1 MASEDDDLDVGMP
14 PIDIGTLGL
23 EETSHGVD
31 DLTDTVAERPHSPT
45 LEMPQ
50 LGRGGPVRDAGFVL
64 EDEHLFGDSPL
75 FSGLDPDEIREIV
88 NAAEKMPIQAGDI
101 LFNQGT
107 AAEALYIIQ
116 SGEVQVRAVSGAG
129 EDVVLAVLGSSTV
142 VGELA
147 LLDGGDR
154 SATVEAL
161 SDCDVYRLSRS
172 AFNELRDAQ
181 SSAAYKVILRIAAMV
196 DGRRRQTEARINEVF
211 DDPEQHIELFAS
223 QVHDML
229 ARLRKV

>member
-1 MASEDDDLDVGMP
+1 MASEDDKIEYEHVPVALGEVG
-14 PIDIGTLGL
+14 I
-23 EETSHGVD
+23 EETSHGVE

-50 LGRGGPVRDAGFVL
+50 LGRGGRVHDEHFIL
-64 EDEHLFGDSPL
+64 EEEHLFGDSPL
-75 FSGLDPDEIREIV
+75 FEGLDPEEIREIV
-88 NAAEKMPIQAGDI
+88 NAAEKMPLQAGDV
-101 LFNQGT
+101 LFKQGT
-107 AAEALYIIQ
+107 AAEALYIVQ
-116 SGEVQVRAVSGAG
+116 SGEIQVRAVSGGG
-129 EDVVLAVLGSSTV
+129 EDVVLAVLGSSTA

-147 LLDGGDR
+147 LLDGGER

-161 SDCDVYRLSRS
+161 SDCDVYRLSRA
-172 AFNELRDAQ
+172 AFNQLRDAQ

-196 DGRRRQTEARINEVF
+196 DGRRRQTQARINEVF
-211 DDPEQHIELFAS
+211 EDPEQHIELFSS